1 MKITKPMSTY
11 VRMNVSHDVTEIY
24 NIHSVSIILKIGTR
38 VCKKNLRRRVNLGKE
53 FSKKLYS
60 KQHAAERRNLE
71 FGSNKLSMKASGPKY
86 SGALGVR
93 SNSDICRKSSP
104 PTFPLRRLFTDI
116 YLKLISSLG
125 NERLCDF

>member
-1 MKITKPMSTY
+1 MGKYIKKK
-11 VRMNVSHDVTEIY
+11 Y
-24 NIHSVSIILKIGTR
+24 N
-38 VCKKNLRRRVNLGKE
+38 
-53 FSKKLYS
+53 
-60 KQHAAERRNLE
+60 KQHTAERRNLE

-86 SGALGVR
+86 SGALGVK

-104 PTFPLRRLFTDI
+104 PTFPLWRVFTDI

>member
-1 MKITKPMSTY
+1 
-11 VRMNVSHDVTEIY
+11 MNVFHDVTEIY
-24 NIHSVSIILKIGTR
+24 NIHSVSNILKIGTR
-38 VCKKNLRRRVNLGKE
+38 FRKKKLRRRVDLGKVY
-53 FSKKLYS
+53 SKKLYI
-60 KQHAAERRNLE
+60 KHHAAEKRNLE

-104 PTFPLRRLFTDI
+104 ATSPLWRVFTDI
-116 YLKLISSLG
+116 YLTLISSLG